1 MWIYNTA
8 GTVGRVQN
16 ADIFLD
22 IRIRTYSI
30 FLLTASVRL
39 LRLLNMIIICY
50 LQIRWWIFWVYFNLL
65 YFD

>member
-50 LQIRWWIFWVYFNLL
+50 LQIR
-65 YFD
+65 